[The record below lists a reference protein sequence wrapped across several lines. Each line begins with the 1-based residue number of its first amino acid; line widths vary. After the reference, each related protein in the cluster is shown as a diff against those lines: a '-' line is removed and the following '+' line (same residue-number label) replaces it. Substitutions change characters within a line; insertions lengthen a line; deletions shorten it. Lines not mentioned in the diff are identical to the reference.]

1 MSSGTQ
7 SVSALTK
14 PLPNEEQI
22 LIIYLFNGAVNS
34 TQITAPKS
42 TSLDAP

>member
-1 MSSGTQ
+1 MPSGTQ

-22 LIIYLFNGAVNS
+22 LIYLFNGAVNS
-34 TQITAPKS
+34 TQITAPNS
-42 TSLDAP
+42 TSLGAP